1 MTAMDLLDRRLL
13 NEFQRGFPLL
23 GQPFEA
29 IGRQLGL
36 AEPEVLARYARLCD
50 DGAISRIGVVFAPN
64 AVGASTLA
72 AMAVPAAR
80 IEEVAAIVNAQPE
93 TNHNYEREH
102 RLNLWFV
109 LTAPTRLGLDAAIA
123 RIERAAHLPVLALP
137 LLEEYHID
145 LGFDLDAGSGAPKS
159 RSAAPVSG
167 EAQLTA
173 QGRRI
178 LAAVQAGLPLEPRPW
193 AAVARRAECS
203 EADVI
208 CTLAGW
214 LAGGVA
220 RRVGVVVKHRSLGY
234 VANAMVVWDV
244 ADSALPRVAQ
254 ALAAHPEVTLCY
266 RRPRHGEGWPYNLFC
281 MFHGRDREAV
291 LATLAQLRQQ
301 PDFAG
306 IPCEVLFST
315 RCFRQRGARY
325 ARAA

>member
-1 MTAMDLLDRRLL
+1 MTATDPLDRRLL
-13 NEFQRGFPLL
+13 NEFQRDFPLV
-23 GQPFEA
+23 GRPFEA
-29 IGRQLGL
+29 IGRALGL
-36 AEPEVLARYARLCD
+36 AEPEVLARFARLCD

-72 AMAVPAAR
+72 AMAVPPGR

-145 LGFDLDAGSGAPKS
+145 LGFDLDSGSGAPKL

-167 EAQLTA
+167 EAKLTA
-173 QGRRI
+173 QDRRI

-193 AAVARRAECS
+193 AAVARQAECS
-203 EADVI
+203 EAEVL

-220 RRVGVVVKHRSLGY
+220 RRIGVVVKHRSLGY

-244 ADSALPRVAQ
+244 ADDALPRIARI
-254 ALAAHPEVTLCY
+254 LAAHPEVTLCY
-266 RRPRHGEGWPYNLFC
+266 RRPRHGRDWPYNLFC
-281 MFHGRDREAV
+281 MFHGRDRSAV
-291 LATLAQLRQQ
+291 LATLAQLRRR
-301 PDFAG
+301 PEFSCIA
-306 IPCEVLFST
+306 CEVLFST

>member
-1 MTAMDLLDRRLL
+1 MTALDLLDRRLL
-13 NEFQRGFPLL
+13 NEFQRDFPLVER
-23 GQPFEA
+23 PFEA
-29 IGRQLGL
+29 IGRQLGI
-36 AEPEVLARYARLCD
+36 AEPEVLARYARLLD
-50 DGAISRIGVVFAPN
+50 DGAISRVGVVFAPN

-72 AMAVPAAR
+72 AMAVPPAR
-80 IEEVAAIVNAQPE
+80 VEEVAAIVNTQPE

-145 LGFDLDAGSGAPKS
+145 LGFDLDAGSGAQKP

-167 EAQLTA
+167 EAYLTV
-173 QGRRI
+173 QDRRI
-178 LAAVQAGLPLEPRPW
+178 LAAVQSGLPLEPRPW
-193 AAVARRAECS
+193 AAVARHAGCS
-203 EADVI
+203 EADVLG
-208 CTLAGW
+208 TLEGW
-214 LAGGVA
+214 LDGGVA
-220 RRVGVVVKHRSLGY
+220 RRIGVVVKHRSLGY

-244 ADSALPRVAQ
+244 ADAALPRVAQ

-266 RRPRHGEGWPYNLFC
+266 RRPRHGKGWPYNLFC
-281 MFHGRDREAV
+281 MFHGRDRDAV
-291 LATLAQLRQQ
+291 LATLAALRQR
-301 PDFAG
+301 PDFSD